1 MVHWGMGAN
10 KVEDEA
16 LALPE
21 RERARLAELLLA
33 SLEGLPEKDVEALW
47 LSVAE
52 RRAAEI
58 DRGEVHMVTPEEL
71 ERRVQARLK

>member
-1 MVHWGMGAN
+1 MSEDT
-10 KVEDEA
+10 VEKEA

-21 RERARLAELLLA
+21 RERAKLAELLLA
-33 SLEGLPEKDVEALW
+33 SLENLPEKDVEALW

-58 DRGEVHMVTPEEL
+58 DQGKVEMVTPEEL
-71 ERRVQARLK
+71 DRRVQARLK

>member
-1 MVHWGMGAN
+1 MN
-10 KVEDEA
+10 PNTVEEEA

-21 RERARLAELLLA
+21 RERAKLAERLLA
-33 SLEGLPEKDVEALW
+33 SLENLPEKDVEALW

-58 DRGEVHMVTPEEL
+58 DQGRVEMVTPEEL
-71 ERRVQARLK
+71 ERRIQARLK